1 MASIKNL
8 KKDINHVLGDIIG
21 ACYQWKH
28 ENLKADTS
36 KAQEIID
43 EAIDTFDTLIEKL
56 HTKAENKK
64 AHFKGIQKELED
76 RATELLEKV
85 NKL

>member
-21 ACYQWKH
+21 ACYQWKQ
-28 ENLKADTS
+28 ENVKEDFS

-43 EAIDTFDTLIEKL
+43 EAIDTLIESD
-56 HTKAENKK
+56 
-64 AHFKGIQKELED
+64 ELE
-76 RATELLEKV
+76 EVQVLGEKGYV
-85 NKL
+85 KKG